1 MRGQEI
7 ISQLRTGWMGREI
20 RVLDEADSTNLRVKA
35 AAGEGASAGLVI
47 LAEQQTDGRG
57 RRGRAWQSPAG
68 ENIYMTVLLRPDFE
82 PEKAPM
88 LTLLAACAAARAV
101 YQPGEKRPQIKWPN
115 DLVMNGKKICGIL
128 TEMGMKGVSTEYVIV
143 GIGINCNQTEFP
155 EEIQKKATSLK
166 CEYGHEVCREEIV
179 ARFLQEFESLYE
191 EFARRK
197 SLEFIQDE
205 YETLLVNEG
214 KRVCVLEPGKEWTGV
229 AAGITETGEL
239 IVKKDSGEI
248 CEISSGEVSV
258 RGVYGYV

>member
-1 MRGQEI
+1 MRRQEI
-7 ISQLRTGWMGREI
+7 VSRLRTGWMGREI
-20 RVLDEADSTNLRVKA
+20 RILEEADSTNLRAKA
-35 AAGEGASAGLVI
+35 AAGEGADAGLVI

-101 YQPGEKRPQIKWPN
+101 KSPGKRQPQIKWPN
-115 DLVMNGKKICGIL
+115 DLIINGKKICGIL
-128 TEMGMKGVSTEYVIV
+128 TEMGMKGECTEYVIV
-143 GIGINCNQTEFP
+143 GIGINCNQTDFP
-155 EEIQKKATSLK
+155 EELRNRATSLK
-166 CEYGHEVCREEIV
+166 CEYGCEVCREEIV
-179 ARFLQEFESLYE
+179 ARFLEEFESLYE
-191 EFARRK
+191 EFEKRK
-197 SLEFIQDE
+197 SLEFIRDE

-214 KRVCVLEPGKEWTGV
+214 REVCVLEPGKEWTGT

>member
-1 MRGQEI
+1 MHRQEI
-7 ISQLRTGWMGREI
+7 VSRLRTGWMGREI
-20 RVLDEADSTNLRVKA
+20 RILEEADSTNLRAKA
-35 AAGEGASAGLVI
+35 AAGEGADAGLVI

-101 YQPGEKRPQIKWPN
+101 KSPGKRQPQIKWPN
-115 DLVMNGKKICGIL
+115 DLIINGKKICGIL
-128 TEMGMKGVSTEYVIV
+128 TEMGMKGECTEYVIV
-143 GIGINCNQTEFP
+143 GIGINCNQTDFP
-155 EEIQKKATSLK
+155 EELRNRATSLK
-166 CEYGHEVCREEIV
+166 CEYGCEVCREEIV
-179 ARFLQEFESLYE
+179 ARFLEEFESLYE
-191 EFARRK
+191 EFEKRK
-197 SLEFIQDE
+197 SLEFIRDE

-214 KRVCVLEPGKEWTGV
+214 REVCVLEPGKEWTGT

>member
-1 MRGQEI
+1 MRRQEI
-7 ISQLRTGWMGREI
+7 VSRLRTGWMGREI
-20 RVLDEADSTNLRVKA
+20 RILEEADSTNLRAKA
-35 AAGEGASAGLVI
+35 AAGEGADAGLVI

-101 YQPGEKRPQIKWPN
+101 KSPGKRQPQIKWPN
-115 DLVMNGKKICGIL
+115 DLIINGKKICGIL
-128 TEMGMKGVSTEYVIV
+128 TEMGMKGECTEYVIV
-143 GIGINCNQTEFP
+143 GIGINCNQTDFP
-155 EEIQKKATSLK
+155 EELRNRATSLK
-166 CEYGHEVCREEIV
+166 CEYGCEVCREEIV
-179 ARFLQEFESLYE
+179 ARFLEEFESLYE
-191 EFARRK
+191 EFEKRK

-214 KRVCVLEPGKEWTGV
+214 REVCVLEPGKEWTGT